1 MLIKPIYELL
11 PFTYMAIGGLS
22 LLYLEPKYAIAAAI
36 LIYLLGARIYIL
48 RSNNRRTDL
57 KRKRKQGIMP
67 QTLYNYLP
75 FLCILAASILYRL
88 VPRDSSVLIAIC
100 LLTYGL
106 YILMRRASY
115 RNHRVPASSF

>member
-36 LIYLLGARIYIL
+36 LVYILGARIYIL

-57 KRKRKQGIMP
+57 RRKRKQGLMP
-67 QTLYNYLP
+67 SAVYNYLP
-75 FLCILAASILYRL
+75 FICILAASALYRF
-88 VPRDSSVLIAIC
+88 VPKDSSALIAIC
-100 LLTYGL
+100 LLTYGI

-115 RNHRVPASSF
+115 RNHRVPVSSF

>member
-22 LLYLEPKYAIAAAI
+22 LLYLEPQYAIAAAV
-36 LIYLLGARIYIL
+36 LVYLLGARIYIL

-67 QTLYNYLP
+67 STLYNYLP
-75 FLCILAASILYRL
+75 FICILAASALYRF
-88 VPRDSSVLIAIC
+88 VPKDSTVLIAIC

-106 YILMRRASY
+106 YILIRRASY
-115 RNHRVPASSF
+115 RNHRVPISSF